1 MITQWA
7 VLTFEENASP
17 PEPSSS
23 WLQNAIGQ
31 AILNFLEG
39 RISPLIVFFPV
50 CSWDSQFYI
59 VSVFTILKKTYWIVL
74 WVFCL
79 LVCVCLGVCLFVCLF
94 SLIRHCYVYIL
105 GYCDKNILNKKN
117 FKKEWKGLFGLIAP
131 WYSLHIRQVNSMAA
145 IVCKG
150 GHIMTVVRKQMEMN
164 PCSACFLTLM

>member
-1 MITQWA
+1 MTSKCHWA
-7 VLTFEENASP
+7 GNTKFSGRQNLTSHCIFPCLLMGLSILHCLSLHHSQED
-17 PEPSSS
+17 
-23 WLQNAIGQ
+23 
-31 AILNFLEG
+31 ILNC
-39 RISPLIVFFPV
+39 PLGF
-50 CSWDSQFYI
+50 
-59 VSVFTILKKTYWIVL
+59 
-74 WVFCL
+74 L
-79 LVCVCLGVCLFVCLF
+79 LVGLCLFRCLFVCLF